1 MKKSHVLK
9 TSAERRNSEHPY
21 RMISVLFLFMLFC
34 AAVAPVSGQQ
44 DYRIQLGDV
53 LQVSFLGIEEE
64 KEPREIVV
72 RADGMIFLP
81 WIGVVQAEGLSYH
94 ELSENI
100 KQKLSKYFRN
110 FEVVAGPAD
119 VKPKFSI
126 LGKVVSPGTFPLS
139 QGMTLTEAIGI
150 AGGLTPGAST
160 SMKVIRMNKDVL
172 TADLDKI
179 LKQNDLTQNLTIRP
193 GDVIYVSEKLGNK
206 VIILGSVKN
215 PGEYDLQP
223 GWGVSEAMVIAG
235 GLASSATVMAG
246 VVGIVY
252 AQRQGFYL
260 VKVRRGGKDIY
271 DDYIDPNTMESRYAN
286 KEKFVLDHGDI
297 IFVREMRYSVIVIGA
312 VKNPYI
318 YEFKEGD
325 RVTDA
330 IALAGGMFEGSVGG
344 SADLKNVGV
353 VRVSPD
359 GKSIIIKINLE
370 DVLRKGDSTQNV
382 ELVDRDI
389 VYVPQKHRKFKWDEF
404 ILKIS
409 NIKTIREIIKTW

>member
-1 MKKSHVLK
+1 MKKNHVLK
-9 TSAERRNSEHPY
+9 TSAERRNGDHPH
-21 RMISVLFLFMLFC
+21 RMISVLLLFMLFC
-34 AAVAPVSGQQ
+34 AAAAPVSGQQ

-53 LQVSFLGIEEE
+53 LQISFLGIEEE
-64 KEPREIVV
+64 KEPREVVV

-81 WIGVVQAEGLSYH
+81 WIGVVQAEGLSYE
-94 ELSENI
+94 ELSEGI
-100 KQKLSKYFRN
+100 KQKLSKYFKN

-150 AGGLTPGAST
+150 CGGLTPGAST
-160 SMKVIRMNKDVL
+160 SVKIIRMNKDVL
-172 TADLDKI
+172 TADLDKV

-206 VIILGSVKN
+206 VIILGSVKS

-223 GWGVSEAMVIAG
+223 GWGVSEAMVMAG
-235 GLASSATVMAG
+235 GLVSSASVTG
-246 VVGIVY
+246 GIGGIVY
-252 AQRQGFYL
+252 IQRQGFYL

-286 KEKFVLDHGDI
+286 KEKFALDHGDV
-297 IFVREMRYSVIVIGA
+297 IFVREMRYSVVVIGA

-325 RVTDA
+325 RITDA
-330 IALAGGMFEGSVGG
+330 IALSGGFLESSSSG
-344 SADLKNVGV
+344 SADLKNIGV
-353 VRVSPD
+353 IRVSPD
-359 GKSIIIKINLE
+359 GKSVIIKINVE
-370 DVLRKGDSTQNV
+370 DILRKGDNTQNI

-389 VYVPQKHRKFKWDEF
+389 VYIPQKHRKFKWDEF

-409 NIKTIREIIKTW
+409 NIKSIREIIKTW